1 MSFQGRKIDH
11 CTHVTGPALQSRAGN
26 EYNTVCTALMVLVH
40 FRMLNNQLT
49 NKDPHV
55 VPEQACLIILDS
67 KSVACM
73 TKNDKGIKHNRHI
86 DRRIQVVRNCKACN
100 MQRTV

>member
-1 MSFQGRKIDH
+1 MSFQGRKTDR
-11 CTHVTGPALQSRAGN
+11 CTHVPGRALQYRAGN